1 MPYLDDKAQFFVHKD
16 STYLDELRK
25 LSSVPDFH
33 RPPSERFLNAFY
45 GSVTDASTDPSR
57 VLPHSDLF
65 YVRAALEAKFPDRL
79 FTMQEIKELILEIYG
94 VTY

>member
-1 MPYLDDKAQFFVHKD
+1 MPYRIDKAQFFVHKD
-16 STYLDELRK
+16 SVDLEELRK
-25 LSSVPDFH
+25 LSSIPDFH

-45 GSVTDASTDPSR
+45 GSLTDATGDHSR

-65 YVRAALEAKFPDRL
+65 YVRAALEAKFPGRL

-94 VTY
+94 VDY